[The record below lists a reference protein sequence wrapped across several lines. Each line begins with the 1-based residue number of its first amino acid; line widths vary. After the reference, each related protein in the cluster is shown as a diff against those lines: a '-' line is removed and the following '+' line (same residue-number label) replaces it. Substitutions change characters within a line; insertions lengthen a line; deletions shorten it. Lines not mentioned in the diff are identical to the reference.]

1 MASQI
6 IPLSNG
12 VAARAW
18 TFAWQGVHLQ
28 FPARSRSG
36 VRAGDGMVVFALPAT
51 AVLADD
57 WGLSC
62 LLWAPARR
70 AAGRLDR
77 EIEHETLEH
86 CRRAVRHAMAEGFLV
101 YDDAAMPRQDP
112 MLSLRVVKA
121 GREYWARWGHMTRVT
136 SRQPRTSTG
145 KAQL

>member
-1 MASQI
+1 MASQV

-12 VAARAW
+12 AAARAW
-18 TFAWQGVHLQ
+18 FFAWQGVHLQ

-36 VRAGDGMVVFALPAT
+36 VRAGDGMVVFAMPAT

-57 WGLSC
+57 WGQSC

-70 AAGRLDR
+70 APARLDK
-77 EIEHETLEH
+77 EIEHETLQN

-101 YDDAAMPRQDP
+101 YDDAAMLRQNT

-136 SRQPRTSTG
+136 SRPSCASTG
-145 KAQL
+145 KARV

>member
-18 TFAWQGVHLQ
+18 LFAWQGVNLM

-36 VRAGDGMVVFALPAT
+36 VRVGDGMVVFAMPAS
-51 AVLADD
+51 AVHADD

-77 EIEHETLEH
+77 EIENETLQH
-86 CRRAVRHAMAEGFLV
+86 CRRAVRYAMAEGFLV
-101 YDDAAMPRQDP
+101 HDDAALTQNDAL
-112 MLSLRVVKA
+112 LSLRVVKA
-121 GREYWARWGHMTRVT
+121 GREYWARWGHTARVT
-136 SRQPRTSTG
+136 SRQACASNG
-145 KAQL
+145 KARI